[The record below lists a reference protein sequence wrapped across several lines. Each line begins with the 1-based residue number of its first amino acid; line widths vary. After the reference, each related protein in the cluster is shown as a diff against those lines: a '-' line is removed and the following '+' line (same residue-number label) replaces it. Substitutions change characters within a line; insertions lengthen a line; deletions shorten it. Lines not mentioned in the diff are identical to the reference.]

1 MSSRPTVPVNIPENR
16 LDPLHVFRF
25 QVDFDTD
32 PIGGGAASAVPLCSG
47 AFSECT
53 GLEATMEPKVIKEGG
68 LNYGVNQR
76 SGPVTF
82 ATVVLKR
89 GMTKTRDLYKWFE
102 MVGNGSYAYRLA
114 ATITMFDTTGKGI
127 LSWKLQKALP
137 VKFKAADLSAKNS
150 EIGVEE
156 LHLAHEGLSL
166 IDVRISTL

>member
-1 MSSRPTVPVNIPENR
+1 TQHQRFDLTCPEWSGSMSAVLDSRA
-16 LDPLHVFRF
+16 LDSYPLHVFNF
-25 QVDFDTD
+25 VVKFLVDDT
-32 PIGGGAASAVPLCSG
+32 IGPPGDERILCSG

-68 LNYGVNQR
+68 RNYGVNQR

-102 MVGNGSYAYRLA
+102 MVGNGSYAYRLV

-127 LSWKLQKALP
+127 LS
-137 VKFKAADLSAKNS
+137 
-150 EIGVEE
+150 
-156 LHLAHEGLSL
+156 
-166 IDVRISTL
+166 